1 MANNVTQL
9 QQTVNNLGAIVVA
22 IKKNE
27 DDILKRV
34 EKLEGN
40 SKIIHAHDEKRE
52 IEDAKQANNGVD
64 PVPAQGCS
72 LPCTKAELI
81 EWIQYAVHQ
90 EFFILAES
98 IIHEAYI
105 ASPEVTY
112 AKWCENNKDLLEKMA
127 SMKEKMDTLSGSL
140 RTNDESMKQL
150 RTDVGN
156 YGFLLNNHNENHIRT
171 DEKVD
176 YMAKTFNNQS
186 IHRKL
191 MEWVHLKWYKSPV
204 AWTIVFIYAIT
215 LVVLCLY
222 SVKVE
227 KQSTAA
233 ATHNIMDVYFRNDSI
248 YNSTYRQ
255 IHDIVEDEGVDAV
268 IERMKKNQ
276 RMLKK

>member
-9 QQTVNNLGAIVVA
+9 QQTVNNLGAIVAA

-40 SKIIHAHDEKRE
+40 SKIIHARDEKRE

-98 IIHEAYI
+98 ITHEAYI

-112 AKWCENNKDLLEKMA
+112 AKWCENNKDLLEKM
-127 SMKEKMDTLSGSL
+127 DTLSDSL
-140 RTNDESMKQL
+140 RTNDESIKQL

-156 YGFLLNNHNENHIRT
+156 YGYLLNNHNENHIRT

-204 AWTIVFIYAIT
+204 AWTIIYIYAIT

-227 KQSTAA
+227 KLSTAA

>member
-9 QQTVNNLGAIVVA
+9 QQTVNNLGAIVAA

-27 DDILKRV
+27 DGILKRV
-34 EKLEGN
+34 EKLEVN
-40 SKIIHAHDEKRE
+40 TKIIHVRDEDRE
-52 IEDAKQANNGVD
+52 IEAAKQANSGVN
-64 PVPAQGCS
+64 PVSASGCS

-90 EFFILAES
+90 EFFILADSITHES
-98 IIHEAYI
+98 YVV
-105 ASPEVTY
+105 SPEVTY
-112 AKWCENNKDLLEKMA
+112 AKWCESNKNLSENMD
-127 SMKEKMDTLSGSL
+127 SMKEKMEALSGSL
-140 RTNDESMKQL
+140 RINDESMKQL

-176 YMAKTFNNQS
+176 YMAETYNNQS

-204 AWTIVFIYAIT
+204 AWTLIFIYALTVCT
-215 LVVLCLY
+215 LFLY
-222 SVKVE
+222 SAKVE
-227 KQSTAA
+227 KLSTAVA
-233 ATHNIMDVYFRNDSI
+233 IHNIMDVYFRNDSI
-248 YNSTYRQ
+248 YKSTYHQ

-268 IERMKKNQ
+268 IERMKMNQ
-276 RMLKK
+276 RMLER

>member
-1 MANNVTQL
+1 MANNATQL
-9 QQTVNNLGAIVVA
+9 QQTVNNLGAIVAA
-22 IKKNE
+22 IKKHQ

-34 EKLEGN
+34 DKLEGN
-40 SKIIHAHDEKRE
+40 SKIIHACDEERE
-52 IEDAKQANNGVD
+52 IEAAKQANNGVN
-64 PVPAQGCS
+64 PVSAQGCS

-98 IIHEAYI
+98 ITHESYI

-112 AKWCENNKDLLEKMA
+112 AKWCENNKDLSEKMD
-127 SMKEKMDTLSGSL
+127 SMKEEMDTLSGSL

-176 YMAKTFNNQS
+176 YMAKTYNNQS

-204 AWTIVFIYAIT
+204 AWTIVFIYAMT

-222 SVKVE
+222 SAKVE
-227 KQSTAA
+227 KLSMAV
-233 ATHNIMDVYFRNDSI
+233 ATHNVIDVYFRNDSI

-268 IERMKKNQ
+268 IERMKKN
-276 RMLKK
+276 